1 MSAFKLWNEYDEGL
15 TPSALVDS
23 FADEEEL
30 HDLIWS
36 NLDIL
41 PLSGSPRL
49 TPLKKEARIRKGY
62 ADILAIESGGR
73 PVIIEV
79 KLARNNESYSKIVS
93 QILYYGTFL
102 RGLTVKQL
110 RKKCKIG
117 KGVSIFQAVKKS
129 DPSVPY
135 SEEEFYDRLKSYL
148 ERGEARL
155 VMALDRARPELG
167 RVAAYVNEFTNPD
180 LIIELVEIPK
190 FDVNGT
196 LVYPARQIA
205 LSVDAAD
212 DDAQFSHAP
221 REMIEHPGAQ
231 AFRKAVK
238 SIYGDELLGK
248 CENAIV
254 WMEKLETVAPDAE
267 VRSWTDSEGM
277 HPALDARIKGKGRGF
292 RSCLARIVVDIRGPA
307 ICMYRHRFRKYAPN
321 SIEDIEAAIKPI
333 PLGSGNHAYDIS
345 DRLLNALTKAYEE
358 AS

>member
-1 MSAFKLWNEYDEGL
+1 MSAFKLWNEYDDGL
-15 TPSALVDS
+15 TPSTLVDS

-30 HDLIWS
+30 HDLIWR

-41 PLSGSPRL
+41 PLSGSPKL
-49 TPLKKEARIRKGY
+49 TPLKKEASIRRGY

-102 RGLTVKQL
+102 RGLTMKQL

-117 KGVSIFQAVKKS
+117 KGVSIFQAVKKN

-135 SEEEFYDRLKSYL
+135 SEAEFNDRLKSHL
-148 ERGEARL
+148 DRGDFRL

-167 RVAAYVNEFTNPD
+167 RVAAYVNEFTNPG
-180 LIIELVEIPK
+180 LMIELVEIPK

-205 LSVDAAD
+205 LSMDAAD
-212 DDAQFSHAP
+212 DVAQFNHAP
-221 REMIEHPGAQ
+221 REMIEHAGVED
-231 AFRKAVK
+231 FRKAVE
-238 SIYGDELLGK
+238 SIYGDEMLKG
-248 CENAIV
+248 CEKAID
-254 WMEKLETVAPDAE
+254 WMEKLEKVAPNSE

-277 HPALDARIKGKGRGF
+277 HPALDARIKGKGRGS
-292 RSCLARIVVDIRGPA
+292 RSCLARIVVDARGPA
-307 ICMYRHRFRKYAPN
+307 VCLYRHRFQRYAPN
-321 SIEDIEAAIKPI
+321 SISAIEAAINPI
-333 PLGSGNHAYDIS
+333 PLGSGNHAYRIS
-345 DRLLNALTKAYEE
+345 DRLLEALGKAYKE
-358 AS
+358 AN